1 MTPDVVFNVPN
12 TVGYLRIALLA
23 LSVFT
28 SDLTFVVMYGLSS
41 SLDFFDGYLARMFN
55 QCTVLGSCLDM
66 ITDRV
71 STVVISF
78 RIIQRKSGF
87 SAFLALYII
96 FDLISHFIYFLKS
109 ALVGKHKKTSNRV
122 LRIYYDKRVLGPTCL
137 LSEMFFVY
145 AYYSSNAG
153 CVLYVLAAV
162 AVVKTAFHIVHLFEA
177 ISGISKIRP
186 EATK

>member
-1 MTPDVVFNVPN
+1 MYGFGVVFGHDN
-12 TVGYLRIALLA
+12 RQ
-23 LSVFT
+23 
-28 SDLTFVVMYGLSS
+28 GLDRRH
-41 SLDFFDGYLARMFN
+41 LIPYHPEEEW
-55 QCTVLGSCLDM
+55 VLGVPGID
-66 ITDRV
+66 
-71 STVVISF
+71 
-78 RIIQRKSGF
+78 
-87 SAFLALYII
+87 II

-109 ALVGKHKKTSNRV
+109 ALVGKHHKKTSNRV